1 MGLES
6 ATQQDMHGRPLFNT
20 FGALSIAAGM
30 FGTPAAVALRIG
42 ANVFGA
48 VYTVACNQ
56 LLARIG
62 KKQAVAA

>member
-1 MGLES
+1 M
-6 ATQQDMHGRPLFNT
+6 
-20 FGALSIAAGM
+20 
-30 FGTPAAVALRIG
+30 PAAVALRIG

>member
-1 MGLES
+1 MRKRVLAGLLTT
-6 ATQQDMHGRPLFNT
+6 AV
-20 FGALSIAAGM
+20 AAGM
-30 FGTPAAVALRIG
+30 FGMPAAVALRIG

-48 VYTVACNQ
+48 VYTVVCNQ